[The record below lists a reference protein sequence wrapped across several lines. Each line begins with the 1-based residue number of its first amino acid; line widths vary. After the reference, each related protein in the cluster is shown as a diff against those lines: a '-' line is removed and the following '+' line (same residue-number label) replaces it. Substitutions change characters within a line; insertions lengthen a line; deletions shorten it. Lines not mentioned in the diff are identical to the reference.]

1 MQMDILAEEHGRIY
15 GSVTIECAADFVASF
30 SGQSFPCLIWDH
42 RGRLSA
48 VERAAVAKALLEAG
62 CRYAVCGG
70 ESPDEVARF
79 FVLNT
84 SFDDHDY
91 RHREKMCRT

>member
-1 MQMDILAEEHGRIY
+1 
-15 GSVTIECAADFVASF
+15 
-30 SGQSFPCLIWDH
+30 
-42 RGRLSA
+42 